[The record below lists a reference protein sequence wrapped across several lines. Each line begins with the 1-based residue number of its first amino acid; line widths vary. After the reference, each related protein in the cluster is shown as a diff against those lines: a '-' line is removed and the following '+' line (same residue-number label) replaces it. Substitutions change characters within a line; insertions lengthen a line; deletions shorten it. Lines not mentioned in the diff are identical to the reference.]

1 MKIQSEVKTI
11 PKNNSTNLNI
21 DRFAGVDTRTACT
34 LPSGSA
40 DILNMVPLS
49 DGSLKKRCGYK
60 KLFSLPAPPKAIWTG
75 RLGGNDIAFIV
86 ADRTL
91 YTFDFS
97 TNSITRT
104 QNVGSQ
110 SPNADFFC
118 YNGGIYLLEGTK
130 IYEISHGD
138 LRLPYGYVPLVGK
151 NWSDSLIGEIN
162 EPRNLL
168 NNYGRITYIVSDNA
182 TNFFKTDSP
191 ISAIHAVFV
200 NDIKIDSTR
209 YTITAMPRTVSI
221 SGLYPGDRV
230 EMHFTYTSTA
240 DRQAYNSLLSCTSG
254 VVFGGITNTRPFL
267 WGSDDSSL
275 MFSSRFV
282 SKAQLEESK
291 KVFTASDTMYF
302 PVNCEFKAGD
312 GRSPITAV
320 SRHYDRLL
328 IFTEENAW
336 MADSSTCDTEDIPTL
351 NINSC
356 YGARAPK
363 GAALLGNNP
372 YTISAEGI
380 IQWSSNT
387 DELNDCNASSISESI
402 AELLPSD
409 VYTSGII
416 FADRHKNRLLLTSPS
431 LEGIVWVWYA
441 EPQAWVR
448 FDLGMKIDR
457 FFDTPSGVGFAHGS
471 DLYAFDDDLYVDHE
485 DREIIGK
492 FKGNF
497 TDFGKYGKK
506 RVFSASISC
515 DGEVTLDCELDSDLS
530 PTISL
535 TLSSDGHE
543 STRRR
548 ISARRFDRL
557 RPTLTASGNGRQTIH
572 SLKLFAD

>member
-11 PKNNSTNLNI
+11 TKNNSKNLNI

-40 DILNMVPLS
+40 DIINMIPHA
-49 DGSLKKRCGYK
+49 DGSLQKRCGYK
-60 KLFSLPAPPKAIWTG
+60 KLISLSAPPKAIWTG
-75 RLGGNDIAFIV
+75 RLGGKDIAFIF

-97 TNSITRT
+97 TNSITQT
-104 QNVGSQ
+104 QNIGSL

-118 YNGGIYLLEGTK
+118 YNGGIYLLEGTN
-130 IYEISHGD
+130 IYEVSHGD
-138 LRLPYGYVPLVGK
+138 LRTPYGYVPLVGK

-168 NNYGRITYIVSDNA
+168 NNYGRITYIVSDAA
-182 TNFFKTDSP
+182 TNFFKTDAP

-200 NDIKIDSTR
+200 NDIKIDSSR
-209 YTITAMPRTVSI
+209 YTITSMPRTVSI
-221 SGLYPGDRV
+221 SGVNPGDHV
-230 EMHFTYTSTA
+230 EMHFTYSTHA
-240 DRQAYNSLLSCTSG
+240 DTAAYNALLSCTYG

-267 WGSDDSSL
+267 WGAEDGSL

-291 KVFTASDTMYF
+291 KVFSASDTMYF
-302 PVNCEFKAGD
+302 PANCEFKAGD

-336 MADSSTCDTEDIPTL
+336 MADSSACGTEEIPTL

-363 GAALLGNNP
+363 GATLLGNNP

-380 IQWSSNT
+380 IQWSSHT
-387 DELNDCNASSISESI
+387 DELNDCNAKSISEPI
-402 AELLPSD
+402 AKLLPSD
-409 VYTSGII
+409 VYTSGVI
-416 FADRHKNRLLLTSPS
+416 FADKRKNRLLLTSPS

-441 EPQAWVR
+441 EPQSWVC

-457 FFDTPSGVGFAHGS
+457 FFDTPTGVGFAHDS
-471 DLYAFDDDLYVDHE
+471 ELYAFDDDLYVDHE

-497 TDFGKYGKK
+497 TDFGKHGKK
-506 RVFSASISC
+506 RVFSASLSC
-515 DGEVTLDCELDSDLS
+515 DGEVTLDCELDSDLY
-530 PTISL
+530 PAISL

-548 ISARRFDRL
+548 INARRFERL
-557 RPTLTASGNGRQTIH
+557 RPSLTAGGNGRQTIH
-572 SLKLFAD
+572 SLKLSAD

>member
-11 PKNNSTNLNI
+11 AKNNSKNLNI

-40 DILNMVPLS
+40 EIINMIPHA

-60 KLFSLPAPPKAIWTG
+60 KLISLSAPPKAIWTG
-75 RLGGNDIAFIV
+75 RLGGKGIAFIF

-97 TNSITRT
+97 TNSITQT
-104 QNVGSQ
+104 QNIGSL

-130 IYEISHGD
+130 IYEVSHGD
-138 LRLPYGYVPLVGK
+138 LRTPYGYVPLVGK

-168 NNYGRITYIVSDNA
+168 NNYGRITYIVSDAA

-200 NDIKIDSTR
+200 NDIKIDSSR
-209 YTITAMPRTVSI
+209 YTITSMPRTVSI
-221 SGLYPGDRV
+221 SGVNPGDHV
-230 EMHFTYTSTA
+230 EMHFTYSTRA
-240 DRQAYNSLLSCTSG
+240 DTAAYNALLSCTYG

-267 WGSDDSSL
+267 WGAEDGSL

-291 KVFTASDTMYF
+291 RIFSASDTMYF
-302 PVNCEFKAGD
+302 PANCEFKAGD

-336 MADSSTCDTEDIPTL
+336 MADSSACGTEEIPTL

-363 GAALLGNNP
+363 GATLLGNNP

-380 IQWSSNT
+380 IQWSSHT
-387 DELNDCNASSISESI
+387 DELNDCNAKSISESI

-409 VYTSGII
+409 VYTSGVI
-416 FADRHKNRLLLTSPS
+416 FADKRENRLLLTSPS

-441 EPQAWVR
+441 EPQSWVR

-457 FFDTPSGVGFAHGS
+457 FFDTPTGVGFAHGS
-471 DLYAFDDDLYVDHE
+471 ELYAFDDDLYVDHGN
-485 DREIIGK
+485 REIVGK

-497 TDFGKYGKK
+497 TDFGKHGKK
-506 RVFSASISC
+506 RVFSASLSC
-515 DGEVTLDCELDSDLS
+515 DGEVTLDCKLDSDLT
-530 PTISL
+530 PAVSL
-535 TLSSDGHE
+535 TLSSNGHE

-548 ISARRFDRL
+548 INARRFERL
-557 RPTLTASGNGRQTIH
+557 RPSLTAGGNGRQTIH
-572 SLKLFAD
+572 SLKLSAD